1 MSADVSSWPALL
13 EQLLQG
19 QALSAAQATR
29 LMQAWLAE
37 ELTPVQTGGFL
48 AGLRAKGVVAE
59 ELAAMASVLR
69 DACPLPCPR
78 PDLQM
83 VDTCGTGGDG
93 ADTFNISTAVAFTA
107 AASGVKVAKHGNRSA
122 SGKVGS
128 ADVLEGLGLN
138 LKAPLQAVVDAIG
151 GTGVTFLFAPAWHPA
166 LVNLAPLRRSLGV
179 RTVFNL
185 LGPLVNPLR
194 PQAQVL
200 GVARPDLL
208 DPMAGALQQ
217 LGVTRSIVVH
227 GAGGLDEASLA
238 GANDLRLIEAG
249 EIVSRSLKP
258 EDLGLSSAPLEA
270 LRGGDLSVN
279 QAILESVLK
288 GRGSEAQRDA
298 VALNTA
304 LVLWSSGLETDLQ
317 QAAAKAVSCLDA
329 GLPWRRLIDL
339 REALAGGDGE

>member
-19 QALSAAQATR
+19 EALSAIQATQ

-59 ELAAMASVLR
+59 ELAAMAAVLR
-69 DACPLPCPR
+69 EACPLPCPR
-78 PDLQM
+78 PDLPM

-107 AASGVKVAKHGNRSA
+107 ASCGVKVAKHGNRSA

-138 LKAPLQAVVDAIG
+138 LKAPLKKVVDAIT

-166 LVNLAPLRRSLGV
+166 LVNLAPLRKSLGV

-200 GVARPDLL
+200 GVAKPDLL
-208 DPMAGALQQ
+208 DPMAGALLR
-217 LGVTRSIVVH
+217 LGVDRSIVVH

-238 GANDLRLIEAG
+238 GDNDLRLIEGG
-249 EIVSRSLKP
+249 EIVERLLRP
-258 EDLGLSSAPLEA
+258 EDLGLTSAPLET
-270 LRGGDLSVN
+270 LRGGDLMVN
-279 QAILESVLK
+279 QTILEAVL
-288 GRGSEAQRDA
+288 RGQGSAAQRDA
-298 VALNTA
+298 VAFNTA
-304 LVLWSSGLETDLQ
+304 LVLWSSGLETDLG
-317 QAAAKAVSCLDA
+317 QAAAQAVAALDA
-329 GLPWRRLIDL
+329 GLPWQRLVEL
-339 REALAGGDGE
+339 RKVLADGDGE

>member
-1 MSADVSSWPALL
+1 MEAVLPALESL
-13 EQLLQG
+13 
-19 QALSAAQATR
+19 
-29 LMQAWLAE
+29 
-37 ELTPVQTGGFL
+37 F
-48 AGLRAKGVVAE
+48 
-59 ELAAMASVLR
+59 ASVL
-69 DACPLPCPR
+69 
-78 PDLQM
+78 
-83 VDTCGTGGDG
+83 G
-93 ADTFNISTAVAFTA
+93 
-107 AASGVKVAKHGNRSA
+107 H
-122 SGKVGS
+122 
-128 ADVLEGLGLN
+128 
-138 LKAPLQAVVDAIG
+138 
-151 GTGVTFLFAPAWHPA
+151 W
-166 LVNLAPLRRSLGV
+166 
-179 RTVFNL
+179 
-185 LGPLVNPLR
+185 
-194 PQAQVL
+194 
-200 GVARPDLL
+200 
-208 DPMAGALQQ
+208 
-217 LGVTRSIVVH
+217 
-227 GAGGLDEASLA
+227 AGGLDEASLA